1 MLMVKADAYGFGIT
15 EVAKETEDIV
25 DAFGVVTLQEAE
37 RLRGA
42 GIAKDI
48 LLCACACD
56 ELKKACDLR
65 VIIAVHD
72 IEQVN
77 ALVSL
82 ANKGYIDA
90 KKVRLHIKADSGMH
104 RLGFDLDGIKN
115 AVRILK
121 NHGFCIEGVY
131 SHLRDGTQTQK
142 HVFDECAKAV
152 KEVYPS
158 AIAHLASTH
167 SMFSEN
173 LRYDA
178 VRLGIGAYTG
188 AMSVYSQV
196 IESRFVK
203 KGEIVSYGDYV
214 LLRDTNTAVIFG
226 GYADGVCRECPAD
239 VYINGRACKVIGN
252 VCMDTFVV
260 DTGDYVAS
268 VGEEVVLLDGK
279 SVQSVAK
286 QRNTIEYTV
295 YTSFKGRVQRY
306 YKRNGQEISE
316 KDSQG

>member
-1 MLMVKADAYGFGIT
+1 MAKADAYGFGIT
-15 EVAKETEDIV
+15 EVANVAEDVV

-37 RLRGA
+37 RLREV
-42 GIAKDI
+42 GIDKDI
-48 LLCACACD
+48 LLCACACE
-56 ELKKACDLR
+56 ELKKACDLN

-77 ALVSL
+77 ALLSL
-82 ANKGYIDA
+82 AKGGYIDPQ
-90 KKVRLHIKADSGMH
+90 KVRLHIKVDSGMH
-104 RLGFDLDGIKN
+104 RLGFDIDGVKN
-115 AVRILK
+115 AVRTLK
-121 NHGFCIEGVY
+121 NHGFCVEGVY
-131 SHLRDGTQTQK
+131 SHLRDGTQNQK
-142 HVFDECAKAV
+142 HVFDECITAV

-167 SMFSEN
+167 SMYNEA

-196 IESRFVK
+196 IESRFVG

-214 LLRDTNTAVIFG
+214 LPNDTNTAVIFG
-226 GYADGVCRECPAD
+226 GYADGVCRENPSD
-239 VYINGRACKVIGN
+239 VYISGRACKVIGN

-260 DTGDYVAS
+260 DTGEYLSS

-279 SVQSVAK
+279 SVQTVAK

-306 YKRNGQEISE
+306 YKRNGQEIGE
-316 KDSQG
+316 KDSQD